1 MISIN
6 IYEDDES
13 GILTKFTVQGH
24 AGYAARGHDIVCA
37 AVSALTYATIEAL
50 QSRFRV
56 DVNECEGFISCRIIM
71 PDSASN
77 LLVKAFKEGARMLS
91 QQYTDYVNLHR
102 HYL

>member
-6 IYEDDES
+6 LYECDET
-13 GILTKFTVQGH
+13 GYLEKITVQGH

-50 QSRFRV
+50 RSRFRV

-77 LLVKAFKEGARMLS
+77 LLAKAFKEGARMLS
-91 QQYTDYVNLHR
+91 QQYSDYVNLHR